1 MVSKT
6 IVVMDD
12 NRRRKNWIVGNQAAL
27 DNLLRRY
34 RVDVFVEE
42 SPYKCEVAQYVSL
55 VEGGIY
61 TLGDSFSSS
70 VELQEY
76 NTNDKNNNNNRTSS
90 MQ

>member
-70 VELQEY
+70 MELQEY
-76 NTNDKNNNNNRTSS
+76 TNDDKSSSTTSS